1 MKYFIIIAIVAIS
14 LSFSLKSHA
23 QIDPKTVVG
32 AWLFD
37 SDPKD
42 GVKDSSPNG
51 HHGELKGNVKWVNG
65 KFGNALE
72 FPGTSGNLVNIPS
85 TPAMDLFNFSIVLWY
100 KGESTDSWQYILSKE
115 IPHNSRNYSIGVNK
129 GTGVITVQITVGP
142 QQWKTAQGKIDLTD
156 KQWYHMAGTYDGKA
170 IKAYVNGALE
180 GQAVEAGKP
189 DNPQAEPLRIGAVNG
204 IPAKGIVDEVAIF
217 NVALQEEDIIDI
229 MNNGLQKTLKY
240 LSVESIGKLTATWG
254 DIKGNL

>member
-1 MKYFIIIAIVAIS
+1 
-14 LSFSLKSHA
+14 
-23 QIDPKTVVG
+23 
-32 AWLFD
+32 
-37 SDPKD
+37 
-42 GVKDSSPNG
+42 
-51 HHGELKGNVKWVNG
+51 
-65 KFGNALE
+65 
-72 FPGTSGNLVNIPS
+72 
-85 TPAMDLFNFSIVLWY
+85 
-100 KGESTDSWQYILSKE
+100 
-115 IPHNSRNYSIGVNK
+115 
-129 GTGVITVQITVGP
+129 
-142 QQWKTAQGKIDLTD
+142 
-156 KQWYHMAGTYDGKA
+156 MAGTYDGKA